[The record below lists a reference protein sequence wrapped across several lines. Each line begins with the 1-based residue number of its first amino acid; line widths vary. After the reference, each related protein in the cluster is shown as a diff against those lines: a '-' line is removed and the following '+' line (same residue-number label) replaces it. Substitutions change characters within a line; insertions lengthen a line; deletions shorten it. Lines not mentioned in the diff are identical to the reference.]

1 MTFFE
6 KEDAEAIRRIPLSK
20 MYVADSLVWLP
31 NKKMLFTVKSAY
43 KMARELMRGV
53 DLAECSKGYVGK
65 RV

>member
-1 MTFFE
+1 
-6 KEDAEAIRRIPLSK
+6 

-53 DLAECSKGYVGK
+53 DLAECSKGYAGK